1 MHLKLMY
8 LEGSSLLLGQAISI
22 ATFYFQADQL
32 KNLMLRNNLKK
43 KFGVLKKKTHDFFAK
58 TYKYIMHQTNRLHT
72 ENIIKKKEEEKS
84 RFSKNKVKFVRN
96 NYS

>member
-8 LEGSSLLLGQAISI
+8 LEVSSLLLGQAISI
-22 ATFYFQADQL
+22 MTFYFQADQL

-43 KFGVLKKKTHDFFAK
+43 KFIVLKKKTHDFFTK

-72 ENIIKKKEEEKS
+72 ENIIKKKKK
-84 RFSKNKVKFVRN
+84 KNHVSLKTK
-96 NYS
+96 